1 MSSNTPPTSSFS
13 PAAALSVDG
22 NLEEMDTR
30 PASQASPAAAATDQL
45 TTSLI
50 APAKRTAEEKPFLE
64 SSPNKPSKG
73 KKKKSDKTN
82 PLTANSSP
90 NSASVAMPE
99 ATTPAQET
107 PITAASRRQDADT
120 TALMIFTAGCA
131 QDGAAATEWQG
142 SLPSDDE
149 KWTPV
154 TYKRRKR
161 VRVDPS
167 LQAHGAVRP
176 RQRLFEYKV
185 RPTNSQVSIKP
196 YLQPLKTQC
205 TMLRTTASFS
215 MHLIDQANTISVR
228 TDTEELAKMLSEIT
242 EIKVQGREAL
252 PVQVFRTFGTSY
264 TKCIIYDIYPK
275 EQDPRDEVLN
285 HELESE
291 KVDIVAARRLG
302 KSNTAVITFDGE
314 RIPRSIFYGKRY
326 MRVFPHKHKAVT
338 CRNCHRLGHKP
349 DICPNQAVCPT
360 CGTSHLA
367 DTDPAKGPGCPDS
380 TPYCQG
386 CKKKGHLGTDRK
398 CPTWSATN
406 KRMREDIQK
415 LKKQHRL
422 QQPSENTERV
432 KNTTK
437 TQSGTLW
444 ADKVKQNIQVPP
456 PAPTGGSETQ
466 ELRNMCSYLKAE
478 LDRLK
483 ATVHPKYF
491 PSRVSKICSVVVV
504 LVATSA
510 ASLPENIKMPCT
522 KPVVLRKSRSS
533 VAPTQAAVRRTMLE
547 LMEAR
552 LRDVEVGIVAA
563 FETMHSDAQAICE
576 KSTTYINE
584 IILDFEHTGLLDK
597 NFLEVMGEK
606 VALVSDLQQGGRL
619 SHPPLLP
626 RHCQGGS
633 RRRDDTSATSL
644 GGDQDHFCRVR

>member
-1 MSSNTPPTSSFS
+1 MPEAGKNGTIVLKGLSGYMVQLLSQGLGFNFS

-50 APAKRTAEEKPFLE
+50 APAKRTAEEKPFLGESSTTTNNVDSAEIALKALFAAIPRERLIDIFKNFLEE

-82 PLTANSSP
+82 PPTANSSP
-90 NSASVAMPE
+90 NSASIAMPE

-142 SLPSDDE
+142 PLPSDDE

-215 MHLIDQANTISVR
+215 MHLIEQANTISVR

-264 TKCIIYDIYPK
+264 TKGIIYDIYPK

-314 RIPRSIFYGKRY
+314 RLPRSIFYGKRY
-326 MRVFPHKHKAVT
+326 MRVFPHKPKAVT

-437 TQSGTLW
+437 TQSGTSW
-444 ADKVKQNIQVPP
+444 ADKVKQNIQAPP
-456 PAPTGGSETQ
+456 PAPTGGSTIH
-466 ELRNMCSYLKAE
+466 
-478 LDRLK
+478 
-483 ATVHPKYF
+483 V
-491 PSRVSKICSVVVV
+491 PSDG
-504 LVATSA
+504 
-510 ASLPENIKMPCT
+510 NWGG
-522 KPVVLRKSRSS
+522 
-533 VAPTQAAVRRTMLE
+533 RRP
-547 LMEAR
+547 
-552 LRDVEVGIVAA
+552 DGSWGGQVCNVAA
-563 FETMHSDAQAICE
+563 GPMAMNADRVGAMQPLPAFYYADGVHMAGRRQMY
-576 KSTTYINE
+576 STDVFGYIYAFDE
-584 IILDFEHTGLLDK
+584 QCVHGDSFVVIFPLALKEEEVKVLLSK
-597 NFLEVMGEK
+597 QRV
-606 VALVSDLQQGGRL
+606 GGRAGDPESWTL
-619 SHPPLLP
+619 S
-626 RHCQGGS
+626 
-633 RRRDDTSATSL
+633 D
-644 GGDQDHFCRVR
+644 

>member
-50 APAKRTAEEKPFLE
+50 APAKRTAEEKPFLGESSTTTNNVDSAEIALKALFAAIPRERLIDIFKNFLEE
-64 SSPNKPSKG
+64 SSPSKPSKG

-82 PLTANSSP
+82 PPTANSSP

-142 SLPSDDE
+142 PLPSDDE

-215 MHLIDQANTISVR
+215 MHLIEQANTISVR

-264 TKCIIYDIYPK
+264 TKGIIYDIYPK

-314 RIPRSIFYGKRY
+314 RLPRSIFYGKRY
-326 MRVFPHKHKAVT
+326 MRVFPHKPKAVT

-437 TQSGTLW
+437 TLSGTSW
-444 ADKVKQNIQVPP
+444 ADKVKQNIQAPP

-483 ATVHPKYF
+483 ATVQSQQEEIKQY
-491 PSRVSKICSVVVV
+491 RETANRQKA
-504 LVATSA
+504 LA
-510 ASLPENIKMPCT
+510 AQILN
-522 KPVVLRKSRSS
+522 
-533 VAPTQAAVRRTMLE
+533 
-547 LMEAR
+547 
-552 LRDVEVGIVAA
+552 
-563 FETMHSDAQAICE
+563 E
-576 KSTTYINE
+576 K
-584 IILDFEHTGLLDK
+584 
-597 NFLEVMGEK
+597 
-606 VALVSDLQQGGRL
+606 
-619 SHPPLLP
+619 
-626 RHCQGGS
+626 
-633 RRRDDTSATSL
+633 
-644 GGDQDHFCRVR
+644 

>member
-1 MSSNTPPTSSFS
+1 MTSNTPPTSSFS

-45 TTSLI
+45 PTSLI
-50 APAKRTAEEKPFLE
+50 APATRTVEEKPFLGE
-64 SSPNKPSKG
+64 SSTTTNNVDSAEIALKALFAAIPRERLIDIFKNFLEGSSPSKPSKG

-82 PLTANSSP
+82 PPTANLLP
-90 NSASVAMPE
+90 NSTSVAESE

-107 PITAASRRQDADT
+107 PSTAASRRQDADT
-120 TALMIFTAGCA
+120 TALMTFTAGCA

-142 SLPSDDE
+142 PLPSDNE

-154 TYKRRKR
+154 TYKKRKR

-167 LQAHGAVRP
+167 LQAHGTVRP

-215 MHLIDQANTISVR
+215 MHLIEQANTISVR
-228 TDTEELAKMLSEIT
+228 TDTEELAKTISEIT

-264 TKCIIYDIYPK
+264 TKGIIYDIYPK

-285 HELESE
+285 RELESE
-291 KVDIVAARRLG
+291 KIDIVAARRLG

-314 RIPRSIFYGKRY
+314 RLPRSIFYGKRY
-326 MRVFPHKHKAVT
+326 MRVFPHKPKAVT

-349 DICPNQAVCPT
+349 DICPNQAVCPI
-360 CGTSHLA
+360 CGASHLA

-415 LKKQHRL
+415 LKKEHRL

-432 KNTTK
+432 KKTTT

-444 ADKVKQNIQVPP
+444 ADKVKQNINAPP

-483 ATVHPKYF
+483 ATVQSQQEEIKQY
-491 PSRVSKICSVVVV
+491 RETANRQKA
-504 LVATSA
+504 LA
-510 ASLPENIKMPCT
+510 AQILN
-522 KPVVLRKSRSS
+522 
-533 VAPTQAAVRRTMLE
+533 
-547 LMEAR
+547 
-552 LRDVEVGIVAA
+552 
-563 FETMHSDAQAICE
+563 E
-576 KSTTYINE
+576 K
-584 IILDFEHTGLLDK
+584 
-597 NFLEVMGEK
+597 
-606 VALVSDLQQGGRL
+606 
-619 SHPPLLP
+619 
-626 RHCQGGS
+626 
-633 RRRDDTSATSL
+633 
-644 GGDQDHFCRVR
+644 